1 MNTDAISRLRHR
13 LRTPLNHIIG
23 YAEMVR
29 DEARERGATAD
40 AGRMEDISLTARQV
54 VEAVRLALPPYN
66 SVSETS
72 MQELRDGISG
82 LLDRITVSMKAV
94 APLTQKA
101 FAGDLERIRSAS
113 QDLLSFAQK
122 GELPEVPG
130 ESLHSP
136 VENGKGVGPLPG
148 RILIVDDDLEN
159 REILR
164 RRLEREGFYA
174 ADEPGGAAAIARLR
188 REKFDLVLLD
198 LFMPGMD
205 GFEVLAV
212 LKADPNLRGFPVVV
226 LSALDDQETAV
237 RSIESGAEDFLS
249 KPVDPVILRTRLG
262 AILRRSRAEAERAE
276 LEEQLMQGA
285 KLESL
290 GVLAGGLAHDFN
302 NILTGIMGNASLVM
316 ESFPENDGN
325 RALLEEVVNASER
338 AADLTRQMLA
348 FAGKGQFVIE
358 PVDLSKT
365 LDDITDLIQSSLPK
379 QAKLLLQLS
388 RDLPTVDAD
397 PGQIQQMVLN
407 LVINAGEAIGDQ
419 GGSVVVETG
428 VREIPAG
435 LPADPPFDALPP
447 GLYAFAAVRDTG
459 AGMEPA
465 VRARIF
471 DPFFSTKFT
480 GRGLGLAAAMGIVR
494 THRGVIRVESE
505 TGQGSRFE
513 VLLPARATAAAREP
527 ARTAPR
533 TSRTVLV
540 VDDEEIVRRT
550 TKAVLERKGFQVIM
564 AENGEEAVRLFREQ
578 SDAIALILLDLTM
591 PVMGGEEAARY
602 LHTIRHDVPILVSSG
617 YNESEVAR
625 RFAGRRVAGYVR
637 KPYTA
642 SALLSKIGA
651 ALGMEDAA
659 GAGS

>member
-1 MNTDAISRLRHR
+1 
-13 LRTPLNHIIG
+13 
-23 YAEMVR
+23 MVR
-29 DEARERGATAD
+29 DEARERGAAAD
-40 AGRMEDISLTARQV
+40 AARMEDISLTARQI

-66 SVSETS
+66 RVTDGSI
-72 MQELRDGISG
+72 QDLRDGIIG
-82 LLDRITVSMKAV
+82 LLDRILASTKAV
-94 APLTQKA
+94 NAHTQKA

-122 GELPEVPG
+122 GELPDAEG
-130 ESLHSP
+130 ESEHSP
-136 VENGKGVGPLPG
+136 AGNGGGSGQITG
-148 RILIVDDDLEN
+148 RILIVDDDFEN
-159 REILR
+159 RALLR

-174 ADEPGGAAAIARLR
+174 ADEGGGPAAIARLR

-205 GFEVLAV
+205 GFEVLAA
-212 LKADPNLRGFPVVV
+212 LKADTELRSFPVVV

-249 KPVDPVILRTRLG
+249 KPADPVILRARLG

-316 ESFPENDGN
+316 ETFEPGDAN
-325 RALLEEVVNASER
+325 RALVEEIVNASER

-365 LDDITDLIQSSLPK
+365 VEDITDLIQSSLPK
-379 QAKLLLQLS
+379 GANLSLNLS
-388 RDLPTVDAD
+388 RELPAVDGD
-397 PGQIQQMVLN
+397 PRQIQQLVLN
-407 LVINAGEAIGDQ
+407 LAINAGEAIEESGA
-419 GGSVVVETG
+419 VIVETG
-428 VREIPAG
+428 AIQLPEG
-435 LPADPPFDALPP
+435 LPAEPPFDALAP
-447 GLYAFAAVRDTG
+447 GWYAYAAVQDTG
-459 AGMEPA
+459 GGMDPA

-494 THRGVIRVESE
+494 THRGAIRVESE

-513 VLLPARATAAAREP
+513 VLLPARATAAAEVP
-527 ARTAPR
+527 ARTVPKA
-533 TSRTVLV
+533 SRTVLV

-550 TKAVLERKGFQVIM
+550 TRAVLERKGFQVLL
-564 AENGEEAVRLFREQ
+564 AENGEQAIRLFREQ
-578 SDAIALILLDLTM
+578 SDGIALILLDLTM

-625 RFAGRRVAGYVR
+625 RFAGSRVAGYVR

-642 SALLSKIGA
+642 AGLLQKISAAMGI
-651 ALGMEDAA
+651 EDTAA
-659 GAGS
+659 GGA